1 MEVLNQLIIAKELN
15 FIEDK
20 DYQDLRSEIEKI
32 SNKLNALSKS
42 QINN

>member
-15 FIEDK
+15 FIKDK

-32 SNKLNALSKS
+32 SNKLNALRKS

>member
-32 SNKLNALSKS
+32 SNKLNALRKS